1 MAFVLPLA
9 RATRMRKFG
18 FTVLVAVACAN
29 PPTEP
34 ARSVSEGKSPPV
46 VAKAKA
52 NAPVAAV
59 PSPVPPEASLGV
71 SDRGVYADLDAK
83 VQLAA
88 PSEKSLT
95 ALVDSRHSL
104 LVVYADGWPSKV
116 YPLAPGTDLESRL
129 RPGDRAE
136 LVGRVRE
143 TRELAANES
152 PPPGDRDGDGIPDPL
167 DVLIGAKKTVLDGA
181 SYDDGYFVL
190 GYPNGDP
197 PRDKGACVDV
207 VVRAARNAGID
218 IQSELFEDAR
228 GALSVY
234 GLSKP
239 DRNID
244 HRRVRSAIVYFR
256 RHWEARSASYEDT
269 KDPVRPGDVVFLDT
283 FENRPG
289 PDHVGVASDAKGE
302 SGHPLLI
309 NLWTFGYTTRPM
321 DLLGAVPVT
330 HRFRFPSK
338 R

>member
-1 MAFVLPLA
+1 
-9 RATRMRKFG
+9 MRKFG
-18 FTVLVAVACAN
+18 FTLLVAVGCAN

-34 ARSVSEGKSPPV
+34 ARAASPAQKTPV
-46 VAKAKA
+46 TV
-52 NAPVAAV
+52 V
-59 PSPVPPEASLGV
+59 PEAKTIANEPARAAAFESNLGV
-71 SDRGVYADLDAK
+71 LDRGVYADLDAK
-83 VQLAA
+83 VQLA
-88 PSEKSLT
+88 PPRDESLT
-95 ALVDSRHSL
+95 ALVDSRHAL
-104 LVVYADGWPSKV
+104 VVVYADGWPRKV
-116 YPLAPGTDLESRL
+116 YPLLADGRDLEARL

-136 LVGRVRE
+136 LSGRIRE
-143 TRELAANES
+143 SRELRANES

-167 DVLIGAKKTVLDGA
+167 DLLIGAKKTVLDGA

-197 PRDKGACVDV
+197 PRNKGACVDV

-234 GLSKP
+234 GLAKP

-256 RHWEARSASYEDT
+256 RHWQARSASYEDE
-269 KDPVRPGDVVFLDT
+269 KDPVRPGDVIFLDT

-289 PDHVGVASDAKGE
+289 PDHVGVASDVSSE

-309 NLWTFGYTTRPM
+309 NLWTFGYTTRAM
-321 DLLGAVPVT
+321 DLLGAIPVT

-338 R
+338 PSKG

>member
-1 MAFVLPLA
+1 
-9 RATRMRKFG
+9 MRKFG
-18 FTVLVAVACAN
+18 FTVVVAVACTN

-34 ARSVSEGKSPPV
+34 ARSVSAEKTRPV
-46 VAKAKA
+46 VAESKSNDASV
-52 NAPVAAV
+52 NA
-59 PSPVPPEASLGV
+59 PSPVPAEPSLGV
-71 SDRGVYADLDAK
+71 SDLGVYADLDAK

-88 PSEKSLT
+88 PSEKSLE

-104 LVVYADGWPSKV
+104 LVVYADGWPRKV
-116 YPLAPGTDLESRL
+116 YPLGAGADLEARL

-136 LVGRVRE
+136 LAGRIRE
-143 TRELAANES
+143 TRELLANES

-197 PRDKGACVDV
+197 PRNKGACVDV

-256 RHWEARSASYEDT
+256 RHWEARSVSYEDP

-289 PDHVGVASDAKGE
+289 PDHVGVASDTAGE

-309 NLWTFGYTTRPM
+309 NLWTFGYNTQPM
-321 DLLGAVPVT
+321 DLLGTVPVT